1 MQYEAILVDLDGVI
15 RHWQP
20 SDESIETTFSL
31 AAGSIRRAAFSPEIA
46 DLAITGA
53 IADEEW
59 RERIAEKLSCQS
71 GATHAREAIALWTE
85 QPGAIDQQVLSLL
98 KGCESSIKLVLVTNA
113 TSRLPRDLEA
123 LGLLEFF
130 HAVVNSSQVG
140 AKKPSEQIFHT
151 ALAQA
156 GTVPERALFIDD
168 TPSNIAAAMSWRRTH
183 KARATWPRLLLPQFN
198 GASKTWHSIE

>member
-1 MQYEAILVDLDGVI
+1 VQYEAILVDLDGVI

-20 SDESIETTFSL
+20 SDESIETDFGLPT
-31 AAGSIRRAAFSPEIA
+31 GSIRKAAFSPEIV

-59 RERIAEKLSCQS
+59 RERIAEKLRCQS
-71 GATHAREAIALWTE
+71 SATHAREAVALWTE
-85 QPGAIDQQVLSLL
+85 QPGAIDQKVLSLL

-140 AKKPSEQIFHT
+140 SKKPSEQIFRA

-168 TPSNIAAAMSWRRTH
+168 TPSNIAAATSLGILSHAFVSHIELSSFLRQ
-183 KARATWPRLLLPQFN
+183 AGVLRAEAL
-198 GASKTWHSIE
+198 

>member
-20 SDESIETTFSL
+20 SDESIETAFSL
-31 AAGSIRRAAFSPEIA
+31 PAGSIRRAAFSPEIV

-59 RERIAEKLSCQS
+59 RERIAGKLRFQS
-71 GATHAREAIALWTE
+71 SATHARQAVALWTE
-85 QPGAIDQQVLSLL
+85 QPCAIDQKVLSLL
-98 KGCESSIKLVLVTNA
+98 KDCESSIKLVLVTNA
-113 TSRLPRDLEA
+113 TSRLQRDLQA

-140 AKKPSEQIFHT
+140 AKKPSEQIFRA

-168 TPSNIAAAMSWRRTH
+168 TPSNIAAATSFGILSHAFVSHIELSSFLRQAGVLRV
-183 KARATWPRLLLPQFN
+183 KAL
-198 GASKTWHSIE
+198 

>member
-15 RHWQP
+15 RHWKP
-20 SDESIETTFSL
+20 SDESIEIAFSL
-31 AAGSIRRAAFSPEIA
+31 PAGSIRRAAFSPEII

-59 RERIAEKLSCQS
+59 RERIAGKLRCHSS
-71 GATHAREAIALWTE
+71 ATHAREAIALWTE
-85 QPGAIDQQVLSLL
+85 QPGAIDQKVLSLL

-113 TSRLPRDLEA
+113 TSRLQRDLQA
-123 LGLLEFF
+123 LGLLDFF

-140 AKKPSEQIFHT
+140 AKKPSEQIFRA
-151 ALAQA
+151 ALTQA

-168 TPSNIAAAMSWRRTH
+168 TPSNIAAATSLGILSHAFVSHIELSSFLRQ
-183 KARATWPRLLLPQFN
+183 AGVLRAEAL
-198 GASKTWHSIE
+198 

>member
-20 SDESIETTFSL
+20 SDESIETAFSL
-31 AAGSIRRAAFSPEIA
+31 PAGSIRRAAFSPEIV

-59 RERIAEKLSCQS
+59 RERIAEKLRCQS
-71 GATHAREAIALWTE
+71 SGTPAREAVALWTE
-85 QPGAIDQQVLSLL
+85 QYGAIDQKVLSLL
-98 KGCESSIKLVLVTNA
+98 KGCESSITLVLVTNA

-140 AKKPSEQIFHT
+140 STKPSEQIFRA

-168 TPSNIAAAMSWRRTH
+168 TPSNIAAATSLGILSH
-183 KARATWPRLLLPQFN
+183 AFV
-198 GASKTWHSIE
+198 SHIELSSFLRQAGVLHAEAL